1 MSDFGYKLPSKEFD
15 SDSDYCCYDESDTKF
30 FDDLFYA
37 AAGNKKMDDDKDKKD
52 FLLGGFK
59 YPSQSFQLCT
69 RDIVVFWGRVTSQ
82 LWDKGL
88 KDRFISQKNQD
99 CKIFL
104 KNLCACLLDTLK
116 FEFDESWTGII
127 KVRTEVVRRLELII
141 LSYFDQT
148 EIAQKTAGEEK
159 KKADADVA
167 QQQLTRPRPWSVTV
181 TVTDAP
187 VTSCHSLG
195 LDLGLGLTVTVT
207 NVPVH

>member
-1 MSDFGYKLPSKEFD
+1 M
-15 SDSDYCCYDESDTKF
+15 F
-30 FDDLFYA
+30 F
-37 AAGNKKMDDDKDKKD
+37 
-52 FLLGGFK
+52 
-59 YPSQSFQLCT
+59 
-69 RDIVVFWGRVTSQ
+69 
-82 LWDKGL
+82 
-88 KDRFISQKNQD
+88 
-99 CKIFL
+99 
-104 KNLCACLLDTLK
+104 LK

-127 KVRTEVVRRLELII
+127 KVRTEVVQRLELII